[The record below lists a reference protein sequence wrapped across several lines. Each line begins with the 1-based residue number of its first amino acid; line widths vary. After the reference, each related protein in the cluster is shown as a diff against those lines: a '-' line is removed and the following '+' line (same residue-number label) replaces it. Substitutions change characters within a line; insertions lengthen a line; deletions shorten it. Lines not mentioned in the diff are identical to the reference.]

1 MRLCDKMKK
10 IVIVPNL
17 NKDPG
22 FLVTDKVVDK
32 LILLGFEVYAHTS
45 IGYCN
50 DKVISY
56 DKIPDGTDLVV
67 VVGGDGSV
75 IDASGFAID
84 NNIPILGVN
93 LGKVGY
99 LTEVEV
105 DNLSMLEKLITGDY
119 SVVDKML
126 LSVDFGNNSEP
137 CERYAV
143 NDITISRDSFV
154 HIADIGVED
163 SIGNVVKIR
172 ADGLILATPQ
182 GSTAY
187 SFSSGGP
194 ILAHDV
200 ESILLTPVSP
210 HSFFNRSVIFNSAEI
225 IKVTNFGKDP
235 LNVFV
240 DGRCVGTILSNM
252 SCKVSR
258 ANKSFK
264 VLTFTKNSMFSSLFR
279 KMRVL
284 GDID

>member
-1 MRLCDKMKK
+1 MKK
-10 IVIVPNL
+10 IVIIPNTT
-17 NKDPG
+17 KDKG
-22 FLVTDKVVDK
+22 FSVTDKVVEK
-32 LILLGFEVYAHTS
+32 LVSLGATVYVS
-45 IGYCN
+45 SEIGYSNSAVC
-50 DKVISY
+50 DY
-56 DKIPDGTDLVV
+56 CDMPDGIDLII

-75 IDASGFAID
+75 IDASEYAIHND
-84 NNIPILGVN
+84 VPILGVN

-105 DNLSMLEKLITGDY
+105 DKLDVLDRLFTDDY
-119 SVVDKML
+119 SITEKML
-126 LSVDFGNNSEP
+126 LSVELEGEHAP

-154 HIADIGVED
+154 HIADLGVED
-163 SIGNVVKIR
+163 SIGNVLKLR

-200 ESILLTPVSP
+200 ASILLTPVSP
-210 HSFFNRSVIFNSAEI
+210 HSFFNRSVIFNSSEV
-225 IKVTNFGKDP
+225 IKITNFGTSA

-240 DGRCVGTILSNM
+240 DGRCLFDLLPGKTCRVNKSD
-252 SCKVSR
+252 
-258 ANKSFK
+258 KSFK

-284 GDID
+284 GEID